1 VWSARL
7 ALRHVCQL
15 WDSGDAAVEEASM
28 LKDLSTHVGLR
39 VTREMQLLM
48 GRDGLVA
55 GSRVARNA
63 RDARLGPVTAGS
75 EQIMH
80 RIVARAQKWPAAV
93 R

>member
-1 VWSARL
+1 
-7 ALRHVCQL
+7 
-15 WDSGDAAVEEASM
+15 
-28 LKDLSTHVGLR
+28 
-39 VTREMQLLM
+39 MQLLM
-48 GRDGLVA
+48 GRDGLIQ

-80 RIVARAQKWPAAV
+80 RLVARAQNWPAAT